1 VTPTST
7 ETPSTKTP
15 MEQPAGI
22 VAHCLY
28 VEPENRV
35 VRCYWDSARCEE
47 QLAFNAKLVAG
58 QKCKPVSEAYCFDE
72 TGQGETCYPTS
83 ADCETTVAK
92 FKKRNRPVSAC
103 TSRRGPH

>member
-1 VTPTST
+1 
-7 ETPSTKTP
+7 
-15 MEQPAGI
+15 
-22 VAHCLY
+22 

-103 TSRRGPH
+103 ASRRRPH